1 MRERARA
8 RRATRIA
15 AGAVIAAVLLA
26 YLGAVFAG
34 LTDPS
39 GAPWGSPSLRNPLG
53 FDEFG
58 RDLLATACVAAVN
71 SLLYGVACALA
82 ALAAASAIGYLA
94 AFSRSR
100 SLALALDAANRV
112 IESVPVVVWVLLFT
126 LLAPAAPGAVA
137 TVAFL
142 VAVLPYLSR
151 VVAGEFTRLAAA
163 PFVEVARTQEL
174 PRRTIVARHL
184 VPNAVGVLGPALAQ
198 VCGLAVAIDGAVAI
212 VGSAQRTDLTI
223 GTFLLRAKENALT
236 HPRLAV
242 VAVLV
247 LLLLFVVIWLLGRR
261 AGGEMTS
268 EGRWL

>member
-1 MRERARA
+1 MREAGRA
-8 RRATRIA
+8 RRRARIT
-15 AGAVIAAVLLA
+15 AGAVIGATVLV
-26 YLGAVFAG
+26 YLGTAVSG
-34 LTDPS
+34 LADPG
-39 GAPWGSPSLRNPLG
+39 GAPWAPPSLRSPLG

-58 RDLLATACVAAVN
+58 RDLFVTACVAAVN
-71 SLLYGVACALA
+71 SLLYGLGCALA

-100 SLALALDAANRV
+100 SLALALDAANRI
-112 IESVPVVVWVLLFT
+112 IESVPVVVWVLLLT
-126 LLAPAAPGAVA
+126 LLAPAAPGAVS
-137 TVAFL
+137 TIVFL
-142 VAVLPYLSR
+142 AAVLPYLSR

-184 VPNAVGVLGPALAQ
+184 LPNAVGVLGPALAQ

-212 VGSAQRTDLTI
+212 VGSARRTDLTL
-223 GTFLLRAKENALT
+223 GTLLLRAKENALT

-242 VAVLV
+242 VAVVV
-247 LLLLFVVIWLLGRR
+247 LLLVFVVIWFAGRR
-261 AGGEMTS
+261 AGGEIGS